1 MSPEGNINGPSVDEW
16 QITAVGGLDLS
27 ALIII
32 SIGIVGAVI
41 WTWRSLDPTHPF
53 RLRTVITVARALAL
67 LTALGLLLQP
77 AIHFRS
83 IQDAPARLAI
93 LVDASGSMARRDDHG
108 RLTRVKQL
116 AEKAA
121 KGFEALSGKRRIS
134 WYRFAEDLV
143 PAVGREDAFT
153 ALEQGGKTDIQS
165 AMDKLGETTS
175 SDKAPLD
182 GVVVISDGADTEIAI
197 SNDGSFDAAWA
208 KQLGVP
214 VNTVFI
220 GEKGEH
226 KDLAIERA
234 EVDPFAFSR
243 SETPIAVTLR
253 SVGFEDREVEV
264 FLWQDGS
271 VLQRRSVR
279 LIGGEG
285 RFTFTIFPS
294 ALGQHVL
301 TITLPTPAED
311 EVPENNRAHVAFE
324 VIRDKF
330 RILHLVGRPSW
341 DQRFLRETFKSWPR
355 VDLVSFYV
363 LRTAFQSST
372 YGSSGMAL
380 IPFPTED
387 IFEGHIDEFDLV
399 VFHNFEPASVGV
411 DRYLDRIA
419 EFVKQ
424 GGALVLIGGNVGFGG
439 GIVPSKAFKEI
450 LPVELLGPSTPES
463 RRYDATPF
471 RPTLTDVGS
480 VHPLMQ
486 IARETEKNLETWRSL
501 ASLDGIGRVAALAD
515 GAFRLAEHPHIR
527 ADDGPAPFISVKE
540 IGRGRTLA
548 IASDSL
554 WRWRF
559 TGPMGGGPADAY
571 AAFWRRAISWLTR
584 DPQLKR
590 LRVKVNPSPVVAGA
604 LTHFDIQLLDEAYRP
619 MSGAAIS
626 YKVSRIREDGS
637 EATEEFEALLDD
649 QGRYLR
655 EWHAP
660 VEGPHRLTVSSAGGL
675 NSTKRFLVDSR
686 NTEQSHLEPRK
697 SLLEAIARDT
707 GGHFETDTLSP
718 ASWIMGSGA
727 ERRVLSHTEVALWD
741 HPIAVL
747 LLMVFLAVE
756 WFLRHR
762 LGLR

>member
-1 MSPEGNINGPSVDEW
+1 MNPEGNIQGPSVDEW
-16 QITAVGGLDLS
+16 QITSVGGLDLS

-32 SIGIVGAVI
+32 SIGVVGAVI
-41 WTWRSLDPTHPF
+41 WTWRSLDPIHPL
-53 RLRTVITVARALAL
+53 RLRAVITIARALAL

-77 AIHFRS
+77 AVHFRS
-83 IQDAPARLAI
+83 IQDAPGRLAI
-93 LVDASGSMARRDDHG
+93 LVDASGSMARRGDRG
-108 RLTRVKQL
+108 RLMRAREL
-116 AEKAA
+116 AEQAGKSL
-121 KGFEALSGKRRIS
+121 ELLSPKHRLS

-143 PAVGREDAFT
+143 PAVGPEDAFST
-153 ALEQGGKTDIQS
+153 LEQGGKTDIRS
-165 AMDKLGETTS
+165 AIIKLAEGS
-175 SDKAPLD
+175 SLDTAPLD
-182 GVVVISDGADTEIAI
+182 GVVVISDGADTEIMDPG
-197 SNDGSFDAAWA
+197 DGSLDAAWA
-208 KQLGVP
+208 RQLGVP

-220 GEKGEH
+220 GETGEH

-271 VLQRRSVR
+271 VLQRRTVQ
-279 LIGGEG
+279 LVGGEG

-387 IFEGHIDEFDLV
+387 IFEGHLNEFDLV
-399 VFHNFEPASVGV
+399 VFHSFEPASVGV

-424 GGALVLIGGNVGFGG
+424 GGALVLIGGNVGLGG

-450 LPVELLGPSTPES
+450 LPVELLGPSTQES
-463 RRYDATPF
+463 RRYDATPY
-471 RPTLTDVGS
+471 RPGLTDVGA

-486 IARETEKNLETWRSL
+486 IAQEPEKNLEIWRSL
-501 ASLDGIGRVAALAD
+501 ASLDGIGRVAALAE
-515 GAFRLAEHPHIR
+515 GAFRLAEHPFLR

-540 IGRGRTLA
+540 AGRGRTLA

-571 AAFWRRAISWLTR
+571 AAFWRRAVSWLTR
-584 DPQLKR
+584 DPELNR
-590 LRVKVNPSPVVAGA
+590 LRVKVNPSPVLTGE

-626 YKVSRIREDGS
+626 CKVSRIRKDGS
-637 EATEEFEALLDD
+637 ETSEEFEALLDD

-655 EWHAP
+655 QWQAHD
-660 VEGPHRLTVSSAGGL
+660 EGPHRLTVSSAGGL

-686 NTEQSHLEPRK
+686 KTELSHLEPRK

-718 ASWIMGSGA
+718 ASWAMGNGA

-741 HPIAVL
+741 QPIAVL
-747 LLMVFLAVE
+747 LLIVFLAAE

-762 LGLR
+762 LGLQ